1 MSKRQKIIE
10 LLKQGKSVKEICSLL
25 NVQKYYVYSVRY
37 QLKQNKVKKEQKKK
51 ELRKKHLLE
60 LTCCKCKK
68 TYLIRV
74 NRPELYTEE
83 VIKKWKCLNCK

>member
-1 MSKRQKIIE
+1 MSKYRRIIE

-25 NVQKYYVYSVRY
+25 NVQKYYVYSVKY
-37 QLKQNKVKKEQKKK
+37 QLKQRKIKKEQRKRALKK
-51 ELRKKHLLE
+51 LHVLE

-74 NRPELYTEE
+74 NKPEIYTEE